1 MELRIQWFGMGWA
14 ISVLVAALA
23 AGFLVLLARRYGKL
37 GHRTGL
43 FQVAAAIEVAVLVLD
58 VLLRVGASGLAD
70 NTADH
75 STSYGLR
82 VLDAW
87 TLFRPLA
94 HAAVLMLVAIGM
106 RRLVKIKAEPP
117 PSDQPE

>member
-1 MELRIQWFGMGWA
+1 METRIQWFEMGWA
-14 ISVLVAALA
+14 ISVLIAALA
-23 AGFLVLLARRYGKL
+23 AGFLVLLARRFGKQ

-58 VLLRVGASGLAD
+58 VIVRMGVSGLVD
-70 NTADH
+70 NAADH

-87 TLFRPLA
+87 TLFRPVA
-94 HAAVLMLVAIGM
+94 HAVVLVMVAIGM
-106 RRLVKIKAEPP
+106 RRLVKSPGAE
-117 PSDQPE
+117 